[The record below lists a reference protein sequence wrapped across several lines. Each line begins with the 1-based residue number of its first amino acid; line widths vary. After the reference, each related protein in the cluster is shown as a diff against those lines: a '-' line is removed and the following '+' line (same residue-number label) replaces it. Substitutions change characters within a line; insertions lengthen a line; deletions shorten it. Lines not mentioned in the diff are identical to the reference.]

1 MTQSAMDFTL
11 LFINWSQF
19 RRCCSIDDAGVG
31 GSWMHRSAMA
41 HWSRPVCGLAPV
53 PLPLMFAI
61 SIAARMLDRVLRER
75 SDRW

>member
-1 MTQSAMDFTL
+1 MDAPL
-11 LFINWSQF
+11 G
-19 RRCCSIDDAGVG
+19 D
-31 GSWMHRSAMA
+31 GSLVET
-41 HWSRPVCGLAPV
+41 VCGLAPV